1 MQTRTSYPIIPGKVN
16 KFRDGT
22 LELDVGGVTAEK
34 ERSLYTFADLGGVTN
49 YAVHG
54 SDLQTTAHAVVER
67 VFLCKGEGGALVAPP
82 RAPRLGNDKKL
93 RDRFRELGDTVK
105 AGPPATPRQFLG
117 YYRGRRLRVYERAVA
132 SLELRPLEAQD
143 AYISAFV
150 KAEKIDGDK
159 VPSVPRLIQPRSARY
174 GAALGEYLKPREHC
188 VYASINEINGAT
200 VVCKGQNA
208 VERAKTLRHA
218 WESLRDPVAVFLDV
232 SRFDQHVS
240 VEALK
245 LEHEVYKRIYRGDE
259 YLEWLLSLQLVN
271 RGFYRSGNM
280 KLKYCVRGRRMSGD
294 MNTAMGN
301 VILMCTMMRHWIDT
315 CGVAATFADDGDDC
329 CLFVERS
336 DLDKVVGGVCP
347 IVPFFLEMGF
357 TLKVDGHTDVFERIE
372 FCQSHP
378 VYDGTRWIMVRGLSC
393 LDKDRHSV
401 LPLRNERE
409 WQKHRGSVAACGLAL
424 AGNMPVFGEFYLAL
438 GRGTDF
444 GRSDELETGMDYLA
458 RGLTGGFVPPA
469 PEARV
474 SFWLAFGILP
484 DEQLA
489 LEAFYRSVEVAYPAS
504 PVEVVMKSSPQVPY
518 PVEELRR
525 DRS

>member
-1 MQTRTSYPIIPGKVN
+1 M
-16 KFRDGT
+16 
-22 LELDVGGVTAEK
+22 EK
-34 ERSLYTFADLGGVTN
+34 ERSLHTMLNLGGVVDCV
-49 YAVHG
+49 VHG
-54 SDLQTTAHAVVER
+54 RDMWTMVHGITER
-67 VFLCKGEGGALVAPP
+67 VMLMRGKDGTLVDPP
-82 RAPRLGNDKKL
+82 LAPRLSKDKKL
-93 RDRFRELGDTVK
+93 RARFRELGDEVTS
-105 AGPPATPRQFLG
+105 GPPATPGQFLG
-117 YYRGRRLRVYERAVA
+117 YYRGRRRQVYERAVD
-132 SLELRPLEAQD
+132 SLEIRPLEARD
-143 AYISAFV
+143 AYISVFV
-150 KAEKIDGDK
+150 KAEKIDGNK
-159 VPSVPRLIQPRSARY
+159 PSSVPRVISPRDPRY
-174 GAALGEYLKPREHC
+174 GVCLGRYLKPREDS
-188 VYASINEINGAT
+188 VYKAINKINGAT

-208 VERAKTLRHA
+208 VERAHTLRQA

-240 VEALK
+240 VEALE
-245 LEHEVYKRIYRGDE
+245 LEHEVYKRIYRGDKD
-259 YLEWLLSLQLVN
+259 LEWLLSLQLN
-271 RGFYRSGNM
+271 NHGFFRSGNM
-280 KLKYCVRGRRMSGD
+280 KLKYRVRGRRMSGD

-329 CLFVERS
+329 CLFIERS
-336 DLDKVVGGVCP
+336 DLGKVTDGACP

-378 VYDGTRWIMVRGLSC
+378 VHDGTRWIMVRGLLC

-438 GRGTDF
+438 GRGTDY
-444 GRSDELETGMDYLA
+444 GRSDALETGMDYLA

-469 PEARV
+469 PDARV

-504 PVEVVMKSSPQVPY
+504 PPEVVMKSSPLVPY

-525 DRS
+525 REKGE